1 MLSPVQITPD
11 VWWVGAVDWNERDFH
26 GYTTDRGSTYNAY
39 LILDEHPTLIDA
51 VKAPFVDELLTRVSQ
66 LVDPSRIEY
75 VISNHVE
82 MDHSSALPRVLAA
95 APNAKLVTS
104 DPKGLA
110 GLKAHYGDGFA
121 FLPVQSGDTLS
132 IGART
137 LTFVHT
143 PMVHWPDSMVTYS
156 DLDKILFSMDI
167 FGQHYAS
174 SKRFDHE
181 VPLGEVLAEAKKYY
195 ANIVMPY
202 GKKVVKTL
210 HALAGLDAEVLA
222 PAHGMIW
229 RRHAGAIL
237 ERYGRWSSDQL
248 DEYAIVVYDSMWN
261 STEKMAL
268 AITEA
273 FIEEGI
279 PTRLFDLKVNHVS
292 DIITETL
299 DARYVAVG
307 SPTLNTQMMPTV
319 AAFLCY
325 LKGLTPKS
333 RKAIGIPFGSYGW
346 SEKSISLIAEDL
358 AGCGMDMP
366 FGQLA
371 RQWVPDEADLL
382 ELQQIIRDG
391 IDEVRTNDAG

>member
-195 ANIVMPY
+195 A
-202 GKKVVKTL
+202 
-210 HALAGLDAEVLA
+210 
-222 PAHGMIW
+222 
-229 RRHAGAIL
+229 
-237 ERYGRWSSDQL
+237 
-248 DEYAIVVYDSMWN
+248 
-261 STEKMAL
+261 
-268 AITEA
+268 
-273 FIEEGI
+273 
-279 PTRLFDLKVNHVS
+279 
-292 DIITETL
+292 
-299 DARYVAVG
+299 
-307 SPTLNTQMMPTV
+307 
-319 AAFLCY
+319 
-325 LKGLTPKS
+325 
-333 RKAIGIPFGSYGW
+333 
-346 SEKSISLIAEDL
+346 
-358 AGCGMDMP
+358 
-366 FGQLA
+366 
-371 RQWVPDEADLL
+371 
-382 ELQQIIRDG
+382 DG
-391 IDEVRTNDAG
+391 IRAAAPHAD